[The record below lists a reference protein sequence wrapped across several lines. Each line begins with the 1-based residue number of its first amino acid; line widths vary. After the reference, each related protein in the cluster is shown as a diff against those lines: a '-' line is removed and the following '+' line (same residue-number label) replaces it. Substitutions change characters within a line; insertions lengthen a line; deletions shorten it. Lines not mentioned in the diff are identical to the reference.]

1 MAISR
6 RRAQDYAERV
16 LAHPRSDIPVTLKR
30 GKGGVTL
37 LHQGRAVTKC
47 HASRVGA
54 LQAAFMA
61 QALGV
66 ELPPPGGRVSTQV
79 PGGVLYRAVAISTL
93 DIRRPEARTVLAQ
106 LLATAELQRTVMGGP
121 VA

>member
-1 MAISR
+1 MSISR

-16 LAHPRSDIPVTLKR
+16 LSRPRSEIPLTLRR

-37 LHQGRAVTKC
+37 LHKGRALTKC
-47 HASRVGA
+47 HASKVGE

-61 QALGV
+61 RALGT
-66 ELPPPGGRVSTQV
+66 ELPELGGETTALV

-93 DIRRPEARTVLAQ
+93 DLRRPEARKVLAQ
-106 LLATAELQRTVMGGP
+106 LLATADMQRTVMGGV

>member
-1 MAISR
+1 MSVSR

-16 LAHPRSDIPVTLKR
+16 LARPRSEIPVTLKR

-37 LHQGRAVTKC
+37 LHRGRAVTKC

-54 LQAAFMA
+54 MQAAYVA
-61 QALGV
+61 RALGV
-66 ELPPPGGRVSTQV
+66 EVPAQGGRVTTQI

-93 DIRRPEARTVLAQ
+93 DLRRPEAREVLAR
-106 LLATAELQRTVMGGP
+106 LLVTAEMQRTIMGGP

>member
-1 MAISR
+1 MSISR

-16 LAHPRSDIPVTLKR
+16 LARPRSEIPVTLKR

-37 LHQGRAVTKC
+37 LYRGRAVTKC

-54 LQAAFMA
+54 MQAAYLA
-61 QALGV
+61 RALGV
-66 ELPPPGGRVSTQV
+66 EVPAPGGRVTTQI

-93 DIRRPEARTVLAQ
+93 DLRRPEAREVLAR
-106 LLATAELQRTVMGGP
+106 LLVTAEMQRTIMGGP